1 MVMMCKYR
9 WNFLLVIFLLGES
22 TMAQDSLK
30 KYRAKRNVKA
40 SGEPAAKVKKG
51 HKLPIF
57 TIQKHDAS
65 HLHYDFR
72 IEVDGVMP
80 SWAVPK
86 GPTLDPKIKRLAIMT
101 EDHPLDYATFEG
113 TIAEGNYGA
122 GQVIVW
128 DTGTY
133 ENIKHDHEGN
143 LIPLAECI
151 ERGTV
156 EIFLHGKKLQGGFAL
171 IRTHLGDGKDWLLI
185 KMKDKYADS
194 KSNPVKSKPQSVLS
208 GKTIEDVKSDSTVL
222 IPKKKITRKKLTKI
236 KKLSQD
242 DPAIVVDG
250 TSVQITHP
258 DKVIFPKDKIT
269 KKEFVD
275 YYELIAPIM
284 LPYLKDRPLSMQ
296 RFVDGIDKPGFYQK
310 EAGSYFP
317 DYIDQ
322 VTIKK
327 QGGVVH
333 EVVVNNA
340 PSLVYLANQLVIT
353 FHRWLSTTD
362 HLDYPNIMIFD
373 LDPAGSDFGQ
383 VRAAALMLKK
393 ILEKLDLVP
402 FVMTTGSKGL
412 HVVVPLKGDVP
423 FDDVRSFAHDI
434 AQIMA
439 DGDPENLTLEMRK
452 DKRAGRIFV
461 DYLRNSSSATAV
473 CPYSVRPKEGAPVA
487 TPIEWS
493 EVSKKTLK
501 PDRFTIKNIFKRL
514 ERKGDVWKDMR
525 KDAVSLKK
533 AQKKLEK
540 IKKGSE

>member
-1 MVMMCKYR
+1 M
-9 WNFLLVIFLLGES
+9 LVIFLLGES

-30 KYRAKRNVKA
+30 KYRSKRNVKK

-86 GPTLDPKIKRLAIMT
+86 GPSLDPKIKRLAIMT

-151 ERGTV
+151 QRGTV
-156 EIFLHGKKLQGGFAL
+156 EIFLHGKKLQGGYAL
-171 IRTHLGDGKDWLLI
+171 IRTHLAEGKDWLLI
-185 KMKDKYADS
+185 KMRDRYADS
-194 KSNPVKSKPQSVLS
+194 KNDPVKSKPESVLS
-208 GKTIEDVKSDSTVL
+208 GKTIEEVKNDSTVL
-222 IPKKKITRKKLTKI
+222 IPKKKLTRKKLASK
-236 KKLSQD
+236 KKLPQD
-242 DPAIVVDG
+242 DPEIVIDG
-250 TSVQITHP
+250 TAVQITHP
-258 DKVIFPKDKIT
+258 DKIIFPGIT
-269 KKEFVD
+269 KQEFVD
-275 YYELIAPIM
+275 YYERIAPIM

-317 DYIDQ
+317 DYIDR

-327 QGGVVH
+327 EGGVVH

-362 HLDYPNIMIFD
+362 HLDFPDMMIFD
-373 LDPAGSDFGQ
+373 LDPSGSNFNQ
-383 VRAAALMLKK
+383 VRKTALMLKK
-393 ILEKLDLVP
+393 ILEKLDLMP

-412 HVVVPLKGDVP
+412 HVVVPLKGDAS
-423 FDDVRSFAHDI
+423 FDDVHTFAHDI

-439 DGDPENLTLEMRK
+439 DGDPEHLTLEMRK

-461 DYLRNSSSATAV
+461 DYLRNSFSATAV

-487 TPIEWS
+487 TPLQWS

-501 PDRFTIKNIFKRL
+501 PDQFTIKNIFKRL
-514 ERKGDVWKDMR
+514 ARKGDVWKDIR
-525 KDAVSLKK
+525 KDERS
-533 AQKKLEK
+533 
-540 IKKGSE
+540 IKSARKQLDALIKEHA